1 MWIFPVIT
9 GAVEIMSTVAFIE
22 FIEEEAI
29 QSAALGA
36 FLAVRQ
42 RNYPAA
48 RLAID
53 LLEKE
58 LIPHLDWINVN
69 LAWAC
74 PYAIGCFHDFVLA
87 SKMNVEI
94 YKELCTAGS
103 QYK

>member
-1 MWIFPVIT
+1 MWVMPIIT
-9 GAVEIMSTVAFIE
+9 GAVELMSTVAFIE

-36 FLAVRQ
+36 FLAIRQ
-42 RNYPAA
+42 RNYHAA

-53 LLEKE
+53 LLDKE
-58 LIPHLDWINVN
+58 LIPHLDAVN
-69 LAWAC
+69 IQLSWAC
-74 PYAIGCFHDFVLA
+74 PYAIGPFHDFVLA

-103 QYK
+103 SYR